1 MMPPNSLPIQVTNE
15 VQGLQI
21 AIKSPKLATQSYEE
35 MKQLIRTAIAIVG
48 LKSAI
53 VNAITEIE
61 KQMLIGF
68 VQKQFGGNTRQ
79 EFIDAFT
86 MAFTGKLN
94 VDPECYQNF
103 SIAYVSRIMTAYRKW
118 ASNIYQDNFSTMNKI
133 EDRTETKK
141 LAPGEVDWTET
152 WEDLKAGRCKIIMIP
167 IYDWAEKKG
176 FINLTTEQ
184 KLELCRTASNQMR
197 SDLQSQKLLPSQIAQ
212 LQDEYKNI
220 RHPAVVNEA
229 KRIAI
234 RNALKSNL

>member
-1 MMPPNSLPIQVTNE
+1 MVQQNSLPVQVTDE
-15 VQGLQI
+15 VQGLRI

-35 MKQLIRTAIAIVG
+35 MKQLIRTAITIVG

-118 ASNIYQDNFSTMNKI
+118 ASNLYEDNYSIMEKI
-133 EDRTETKK
+133 TEQKQ
-141 LAPGEVDWTET
+141 LAPPEVDWTET
-152 WEDLKAGRCKIIMIP
+152 WEDLKAGSCKIIMLP

-234 RNALKSNL
+234 RNALKSNS